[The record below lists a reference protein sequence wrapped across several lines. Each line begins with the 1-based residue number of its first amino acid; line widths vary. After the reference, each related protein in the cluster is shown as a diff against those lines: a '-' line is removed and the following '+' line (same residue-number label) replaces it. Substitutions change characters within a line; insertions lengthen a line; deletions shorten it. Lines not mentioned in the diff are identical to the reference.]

1 MMTVSLLL
9 IASAI
14 AGAFAK
20 TSFCPCVGVPSGV
33 KLVSCSKSFSLAG
46 TCALADLKGD
56 ELIQPDIGAGC
67 KVHKEPFQA
76 SCTDLTTGE
85 TLPQDQQASWCYAP
99 WCYVDPCTCNM
110 DDVVVAEASYFSG
123 VWMAYSYSNCG
134 GADTWKAAAEAEGQ
148 KSTELSEWRTAH
160 CHMKCSAIK
169 DYYKKS
175 AECCGMPGKMVPYPM
190 FYKFGHNIPYASMY
204 P

>member
-134 GADTWKAAAEAEGQ
+134 GADTWKEASEAEGQ
-148 KSTELSEWRTAH
+148 KSTELKAWRTAH
-160 CHMKCSAIK
+160 CHMKCSTIK
-169 DYYKKS
+169 DYYKK
-175 AECCGMPGKMVPYPM
+175 AECCGAPAKMIPYPM
-190 FYKFGHNIPYASMY
+190 FYKFGHNIPYHEMY
-204 P
+204 R